1 MYILL
6 ELCPNQSL
14 NELLRRRKRLHELE
28 VMYYTKQIID
38 SLLYLHKNRVIHRDL
53 KLGNLFINEKLEL
66 KLGDFGLATKL
77 DFDGERKRT
86 ICGTPNYIAP
96 EVLEGKNGHSYEVDI
111 WSLGVIIYTLIIGKP
126 PFETSDVK
134 KTYDRIRKNS
144 YAFPDHIGISD
155 EAKDLIQWILN
166 NEPDNRPTLQDII
179 DHKFLSYD
187 TPDQLHPSL
196 LACPPSSSMIKKY
209 LPADFQVTM
218 RSMPKRLEASAP
230 AGGRR
235 SSQNEKNQ
243 PMTAKDELRG
253 KRLTDLDDDEN
264 SKQTPKNGIGS
275 SNPVAS
281 QGSADVPIH
290 AKKWIDYTSKYG
302 LGYILSNGSVGVFFN
317 DATKIILECNGNKF
331 DYYERKDRED
341 VKQSHSL
348 DDYPKDLI
356 EKKVT
361 LLAHF
366 KSYLDQNFKKEEIEH
381 HDSLPEL
388 IYVKKWIKTRHAKM
402 FRLSNKVVQVYFK
415 DKTEILL

>member
-1 MYILL
+1 M
-6 ELCPNQSL
+6 

-28 VMYYTKQIID
+28 VMYYSKQIID
-38 SLLYLHKNRVIHRDL
+38 SLFYLHKHRVIHRDL

-96 EVLEGKNGHSYEVDI
+96 EVLEGRNGHSYEVDI

-144 YAFPDHIGISD
+144 YAFPDHVGISA

-166 NEPDNRPTLQDII
+166 NDPENRPTLQDII
-179 DHKFLSYD
+179 DHKFLSYE
-187 TPDQLHPSL
+187 TPEQLHPSL
-196 LACPPSSSMIKKY
+196 LACPPSSNMIKKY
-209 LPADFQVTM
+209 LPADFQVTIK
-218 RSMPKRLEASAP
+218 SMPKRLEASAP
-230 AGGRR
+230 SGGRR
-235 SSQNEKNQ
+235 STTEDKNQ
-243 PMTAKDELRG
+243 PMTAKENLRG
-253 KRLTDLDDDEN
+253 KRLDTEDEGAKTTEN
-264 SKQTPKNGIGS
+264 EMKIGS
-275 SNPVAS
+275 KNPVAS
-281 QGSADVPIH
+281 QLSADVPIH

-317 DATKIILECNGNKF
+317 DATKIILEKEGKKF
-331 DYYERKDRED
+331 DYYERKDKED
-341 VKQSHSL
+341 VKQSHTL
-348 DDYPKDLI
+348 EDYPKDI

-366 KSYLDQNFKKEEIEH
+366 KSYLDQNFKQEEIEH
-381 HDSLPEL
+381 HEELSEL

>member
-1 MYILL
+1 ML

-38 SLLYLHKNRVIHRDL
+38 SLKYLHKHRVIHRDL

-144 YAFPDHIGISD
+144 YSFPDHVGISD

-166 NEPDNRPTLQDII
+166 NDPNNRPSLQNITE
-179 DHKFLSYD
+179 HKFLSYE
-187 TPDQLHPSL
+187 TPEQLHPSL
-196 LACPPSSSMIKKY
+196 LACPPSASMIKKY
-209 LPADFQVTM
+209 LPPDFQVTVKA
-218 RSMPKRLEASAP
+218 MPKRLEATAP
-230 AGGRR
+230 ADGRR
-235 SSQNEKNQ
+235 SAAFNKAGATDDKNQ
-243 PMTAKDELRG
+243 PMTAKEVLRG
-253 KRLTDLDDDEN
+253 KKLDEDDKEME
-264 SKQTPKNGIGS
+264 KIEEVGDRIGS
-275 SNPVAS
+275 KNPAAS
-281 QGSADVPIH
+281 QSSADVPIH

-302 LGYILSNGSVGVFFN
+302 LGYILSNG
-317 DATKIILECNGNKF
+317 
-331 DYYERKDRED
+331 
-341 VKQSHSL
+341 
-348 DDYPKDLI
+348 
-356 EKKVT
+356 
-361 LLAHF
+361 
-366 KSYLDQNFKKEEIEH
+366 
-381 HDSLPEL
+381 
-388 IYVKKWIKTRHAKM
+388 
-402 FRLSNKVVQVYFK
+402 
-415 DKTEILL
+415 

>member
-1 MYILL
+1 M
-6 ELCPNQSL
+6 

-28 VMYYTKQIID
+28 VMYYSKQIID
-38 SLLYLHKNRVIHRDL
+38 SLFYLHKHRVIHRDL

-96 EVLEGKNGHSYEVDI
+96 EVLEGRNGHSYEVDI

-144 YAFPDHIGISD
+144 YAFPDHVGISA

-166 NEPDNRPTLQDII
+166 NDPDNRPTLQDIV
-179 DHKFLSYD
+179 DHKFMSYE

-196 LACPPSSSMIKKY
+196 LACPPSSNMIKKY
-209 LPADFQVTM
+209 LPADFQVTIK
-218 RSMPKRLEASAP
+218 SMPKRLEASAP

-235 SSQNEKNQ
+235 SSQEDKNA
-243 PMTAKDELRG
+243 PLTAKENLRG
-253 KRLTDLDDDEN
+253 KKLDLDDEGAKTNDN
-264 SKQTPKNGIGS
+264 DKIGS
-275 SNPVAS
+275 KNPAAS
-281 QGSADVPIH
+281 QSSADVPIH

-317 DATKIILECNGNKF
+317 DATKIILEKEGKKF
-331 DYYERKDRED
+331 DYYERKDKED

-348 DDYPKDLI
+348 EDYPKDI

-366 KSYLDQNFKKEEIEH
+366 KSYLDQNFKQEEIEH
-381 HDSLPEL
+381 HEVLSEL

>member
-1 MYILL
+1 VYILL

-28 VMYYTKQIID
+28 VMYYSKQIID
-38 SLLYLHKNRVIHRDL
+38 SLFYLHKHRVIHRDL

-96 EVLEGKNGHSYEVDI
+96 EVLEGRNGHSYEVDI

-144 YAFPDHIGISD
+144 YAFPDHVGISA

-166 NEPDNRPTLQDII
+166 NDPDNRPTLQDIV
-179 DHKFLSYD
+179 DHKFMSYE

-196 LACPPSSSMIKKY
+196 LACPPSSNMIKKY
-209 LPADFQVTM
+209 LPADFQVTIK
-218 RSMPKRLEASAP
+218 SMPKRLEASAP

-235 SSQNEKNQ
+235 SSQEDKNA
-243 PMTAKDELRG
+243 PLTAKENLRG
-253 KRLTDLDDDEN
+253 KKLDLDDEGAKTNDN
-264 SKQTPKNGIGS
+264 DKIGS
-275 SNPVAS
+275 KNPAAS
-281 QGSADVPIH
+281 QSSADVPIH

-317 DATKIILECNGNKF
+317 DATKIILEKEGKKF
-331 DYYERKDRED
+331 DYYERKDKED

-348 DDYPKDLI
+348 EDYPKDI

-366 KSYLDQNFKKEEIEH
+366 KSYLDQNFKQEEIEH
-381 HDSLPEL
+381 HEVLSEL